1 MQITPDGAYKLI
13 LKLENDKKSLIE
25 RIDKVSTFVVAV
37 SEGDPEELRPDFDLK
52 STVEEIKQIEEKI
65 IKIKHQR
72 NLFNATTVLP
82 ETEMT
87 IDEALVKMAVL
98 NREYSRYVAMGRAE
112 SKERVVAFG
121 NSKVDIE
128 YRYTNYPIEVAKK
141 IGDQVYTELQKIQTG
156 LNRVNSTYTFEIP
169 DDM

>member
-25 RIDKVSTFVVAV
+25 RMDKVSTFVVAV

-72 NLFNATTVLP
+72 NLFNTTTVLP

-112 SKERVVAFG
+112 SKEREVTF
-121 NSKVDIE
+121 NSKSEIE
-128 YRYTNYPIEVAKK
+128 YKYTNYPIEVAKK
-141 IGDQVYTELQKIQTG
+141 IGDQLYTELQKIQTE

>member
-13 LKLENDKKSLIE
+13 LKLENDKKALIE
-25 RIDKVSTFVVAV
+25 KMDKVATFVVAI

-98 NREYSRYVAMGRAE
+98 NREYSRYVAMGRSE
-112 SKERVVAFG
+112 SKEIVVTFG

-141 IGDQVYTELQKIQTG
+141 IGNQMYTELQKIQTG
-156 LNRVNSTYTFEIP
+156 LNRVNSTYTFEIS

>member
-1 MQITPDGAYKLI
+1 MNITPDGAYKLI

-25 RIDKVSTFVVAV
+25 RMDKVSTFVVAV

-72 NLFNATTVLP
+72 NLFNVTTVLP
-82 ETEMT
+82 DTEMT

-98 NREYSRYVAMGRAE
+98 NREYSRYVAKGRAE
-112 SKERVVAFG
+112 YKERVAAFG
-121 NSKVDIE
+121 NNKAEIE

-141 IGDQVYTELQKIQTG
+141 IGDQMYAELQKIQTE

>member
-13 LKLENDKKSLIE
+13 LKLENDKRALIE
-25 RIDKVSTFVVAV
+25 KRDKVATFVVAV

-82 ETEMT
+82 ETELT
-87 IDEALVKMAVL
+87 IDEALIKMAIL
-98 NREYSRYVAMGRAE
+98 NREYSRYVEMGRAE
-112 SKERVVAFG
+112 SKERVLSFG
-121 NSKVDIE
+121 SGKADIE

-141 IGDQVYTELQKIQTG
+141 IGDQMYTELQQIQTK
-156 LNRVNSTYTFEIP
+156 LNRINSTYTFEIP